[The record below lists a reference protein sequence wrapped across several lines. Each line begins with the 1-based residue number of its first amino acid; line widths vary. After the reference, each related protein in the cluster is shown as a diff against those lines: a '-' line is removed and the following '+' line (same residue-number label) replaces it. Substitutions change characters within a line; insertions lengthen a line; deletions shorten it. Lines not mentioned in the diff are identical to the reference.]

1 MFATNR
7 NSAKCSANGST
18 QTTKATVQKTKVLMK
33 KETETKKIVW
43 AIMDTLEA
51 DNTTALRFI
60 AKEFGL
66 LPESLLYHTLEAAGI
81 VYANGKEPTR
91 SDFFDAL
98 LVIGQEID
106 SEGIAWG
113 IQERKRREQLKQQEP
128 KKLKSVFA

>member
-1 MFATNR
+1 
-7 NSAKCSANGST
+7 
-18 QTTKATVQKTKVLMK
+18 MK